1 MIWNAWEPILLG
13 PRSLS
18 YFLFFQNPYSLLLES
33 DPIGSLCWFLCRDYL
48 KVRCSMQA
56 DYSTLEHE
64 HGQQL
69 NESQI
74 HHWFFQYPEDF
85 PCVNKLAMISVFSSV
100 KTREGHKS
108 LSYATLILEVWQTR
122 KASVVLISVQLVVM
136 LHCSTSRIYCS
147 IWRCDL
153 IFIVWLFVHQSNMSI
168 LLTSFTH
175 CLICRLCWLYSY
187 ICHVIA
193 VSWQHLI

>member
-1 MIWNAWEPILLG
+1 MKC
-13 PRSLS
+13 SL
-18 YFLFFQNPYSLLLES
+18 
-33 DPIGSLCWFLCRDYL
+33 
-48 KVRCSMQA
+48 QA

-100 KTREGHKS
+100 ETREGHKS

-122 KASVVLISVQLVVM
+122 KASMVLISVQLVVM
-136 LHCSTSRIYCS
+136 LHCLTSRLCC

-153 IFIVWLFVHQSNMSI
+153 IFTVWLFVNQPNMSI
-168 LLTSFTH
+168 LLTSFIHYH
-175 CLICRLCWLYSY
+175 CVDCIINYL
-187 ICHVIA
+187 CHVIA